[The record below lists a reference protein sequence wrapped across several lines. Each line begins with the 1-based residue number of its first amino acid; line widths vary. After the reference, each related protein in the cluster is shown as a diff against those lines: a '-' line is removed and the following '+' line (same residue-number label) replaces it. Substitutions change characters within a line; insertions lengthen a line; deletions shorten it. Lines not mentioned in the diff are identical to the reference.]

1 MYNIKLN
8 RSEEEDSQTDDYR
21 TVVLKKN
28 QVEIDGKV
36 KLIIMIRD
44 VSDRVRLEQEQIK
57 K

>member
-44 VSDRVRLEQEQIK
+44 VSDRVRLEQE
-57 K
+57 